1 LIKKPLGRKERM
13 MKEKMTNTTLMDSNL
28 FFFFLSFF
36 FKFSPVPGSKLQSFV
51 SLFFLPPFLCSVALF
66 LRSLFS
72 TPMFSTYFGGKY
84 LAQNTMGKE
93 FPHLSVLNLFL
104 SLPVSTKTVWNQHHH
119 RALWEKRKPSPFTLL
134 EAGGG

>member
-1 LIKKPLGRKERM
+1 
-13 MKEKMTNTTLMDSNL
+13 
-28 FFFFLSFF
+28 
-36 FKFSPVPGSKLQSFV
+36 
-51 SLFFLPPFLCSVALF
+51 
-66 LRSLFS
+66 
-72 TPMFSTYFGGKY
+72 
-84 LAQNTMGKE
+84 MGKE